1 VVCFA
6 GVKPVSGQPPG
17 LSLTVAD
24 DGKGRLG
31 KDGARL
37 LPIRIPPTLS
47 GYLNAAVILFGPTLA
62 ALIMTAAIEGKAGV
76 RRLLSRLVLWR
87 VGIQWYLFVPRV
99 DHGAEQHDQRD
110 AIRTAHELNNAHSIC
125 ATFSK

>member
-62 ALIMTAAIEGKAGV
+62 ALIMTAVIEGKARRTQTAQQARAVAGGHPMVPV
-76 RRLLSRLVLWR
+76 RPSRRPWCR
-87 VGIQWYLFVPRV
+87 
-99 DHGAEQHDQRD
+99 A
-110 AIRTAHELNNAHSIC
+110 A
-125 ATFSK
+125 